1 MNSLYKSMNPAPQ
14 PNTIDHDQQ
23 FRQNQAPQ
31 PNIMDQYQQFRQNPM
46 QFLMQR
52 SIGVPQQ
59 FQNNP
64 YGAVQYLMSNGQMSQ
79 QQFQRCSQIAQAMGV
94 KL

>member
-1 MNSLYKSMNPAPQ
+1 MNSLYKSMNP
-14 PNTIDHDQQ
+14 
-23 FRQNQAPQ
+23 APQ

-52 SIGVPQQ
+52 SISVPQQ

-64 YGAVQYLMSNGQMSQ
+64 QGAVQYLMSNGQMSQ
-79 QQFQRCSQIAQAMGV
+79 AQFQKLSQMAQTMGV